1 MAENK
6 TPPSQKPAGPARGTG
21 RARPAAPARRRPP
34 GPPPLVETPG
44 PEPGTPLDAAKLSI
58 GVIER
63 PHGVRGEIRVRLTT
77 DSPEHFAKAK
87 RLFLGD
93 EETQRR
99 VLGVRFHQDNALIRL
114 EGITTPEEVRAL
126 SGTPIRTFASEVKP
140 LAEGEYF
147 YFQLIGIK
155 VVNEIGELLGTLID
169 ILETGANDVYVVSP
183 PEGKETILL
192 PNIPSVVLNI
202 DLETQTIVV
211 RPPLYA

>member
-1 MAENK
+1 MRLA
-6 TPPSQKPAGPARGTG
+6 
-21 RARPAAPARRRPP
+21 ARRS
-34 GPPPLVETPG
+34 GPSL
-44 PEPGTPLDAAKLSI
+44 
-58 GVIER
+58 R
-63 PHGVRGEIRVRLTT
+63 
-77 DSPEHFAKAK
+77 
-87 RLFLGD
+87 
-93 EETQRR
+93 
-99 VLGVRFHQDNALIRL
+99 
-114 EGITTPEEVRAL
+114 
-126 SGTPIRTFASEVKP
+126 EVKP

-192 PNIPSVVLNI
+192 PNIPSVRPEI